1 MSDDS
6 QQSGLVWQV
15 TTWNRMADLYASEN
29 APRMAPIASRVI
41 AHAGLSVGE
50 QVLDVGTGTGIIIEL
65 AAPIVGPGGHVT
77 GIDIS
82 PEMLSYA
89 RKQLADQGL
98 TNVTLRKG
106 GAEAIRADDESFDV
120 VLASL
125 SFMFVVDRAAAAR
138 EVARVLRPGG
148 RLVGSVW
155 AGPEQC
161 DLVRFQQIAG
171 GFAAAPPVPRVGP
184 GSLADPTQFVHQ
196 LADAGIQARVET
208 EILGFDFDG
217 FYLAWDVFAGVT
229 TVNLSLELQSE
240 AREAAFSSMWPD
252 GDGPRHFRNATQF
265 IIGRKPG

>member
-1 MSDDS
+1 
-6 QQSGLVWQV
+6 
-15 TTWNRMADLYASEN
+15 
-29 APRMAPIASRVI
+29 
-41 AHAGLSVGE
+41 
-50 QVLDVGTGTGIIIEL
+50 
-65 AAPIVGPGGHVT
+65 
-77 GIDIS
+77 
-82 PEMLSYA
+82 MLSYA

-98 TNVTLRKG
+98 TNVTLREG

-184 GSLADPTQFVHQ
+184 GSLAD
-196 LADAGIQARVET
+196 AGIQARVET

-217 FYLAWDVFAGVT
+217 FYLPWDVFAGVT
-229 TVNLSLELQSE
+229 TANLSLELQSE

>member
-1 MSDDS
+1 
-6 QQSGLVWQV
+6 
-15 TTWNRMADLYASEN
+15 
-29 APRMAPIASRVI
+29 
-41 AHAGLSVGE
+41 
-50 QVLDVGTGTGIIIEL
+50 
-65 AAPIVGPGGHVT
+65 
-77 GIDIS
+77 
-82 PEMLSYA
+82 
-89 RKQLADQGL
+89 
-98 TNVTLRKG
+98 
-106 GAEAIRADDESFDV
+106 
-120 VLASL
+120 
-125 SFMFVVDRAAAAR
+125 MFVVDRAAAAR

-196 LADAGIQARVET
+196 LADAGIQARVAT

-229 TVNLSLELQSE
+229 TANLSLELQSE

>member
-1 MSDDS
+1 MPNDN
-6 QQSGLVWQV
+6 QQEGLAWQV

-29 APRMAPIASRVI
+29 APSMAPVAGRVI
-41 AHAGLSVGE
+41 AHAALSAGKR
-50 QVLDVGTGTGIIIEL
+50 VLDVGTGAGIIMEL
-65 AAPIVGPGGHVT
+65 ASPIIGLSGHVT

-98 TNVTLRKG
+98 TNVTVREG
-106 GAEAIRADDESFDV
+106 GAEAIPADDASFDV

-125 SFMFVVDRAAAAR
+125 CFMYVVDRGAAAR

-161 DLVRFQQIAG
+161 DLVRFQQISG
-171 GFAAAPPVPRVGP
+171 SFAAAPPVPGVGP
-184 GSLADPTQFVHQ
+184 GSLADPTQYLHQ

-217 FYLAWDVFAGVT
+217 FALAWDVFAGVT
-229 TVNLSLELQSE
+229 TANLPPERQQE
-240 AREAAFSSMWPD
+240 AREATFSTMWPD

-265 IIGRKPG
+265 IIGRKAG